1 MVSAVVFEFGVMRCQ
16 PLRRALCALEKIM
29 KKWLLIMLASFS
41 SVVSAENESLDCK
54 NAMNTFE
61 INQCASMALDSAQA
75 ELTKYLEASFE
86 HNANDPD
93 LVSAIQVAQKDW
105 QSYMSSHC
113 NSVYT
118 QWRDGSIRGVLAI
131 SCKTQLTRQ
140 RTHEIWKNFLTYMD
154 STAPVLSEPSM
165 E

>member
-1 MVSAVVFEFGVMRCQ
+1 MWCLSLVVMRCQ

-86 HNANDPD
+86 HN
-93 LVSAIQVAQKDW
+93 
-105 QSYMSSHC
+105 
-113 NSVYT
+113 
-118 QWRDGSIRGVLAI
+118 
-131 SCKTQLTRQ
+131 
-140 RTHEIWKNFLTYMD
+140 
-154 STAPVLSEPSM
+154 
-165 E
+165 

>member
-1 MVSAVVFEFGVMRCQ
+1 
-16 PLRRALCALEKIM
+16 M

-75 ELTKYLEASFE
+75 ELTKYLEASFV
-86 HNANDPD
+86 HNVNDPD
-93 LVSAIQVAQKDW
+93 LVTAIQVAQKDW

-131 SCKTQLTRQ
+131 SCKTHLT
-140 RTHEIWKNFLTYMD
+140 
-154 STAPVLSEPSM
+154 
-165 E
+165 

>member
-1 MVSAVVFEFGVMRCQ
+1 
-16 PLRRALCALEKIM
+16 M

-61 INQCASMALDSAQA
+61 INQCASMTLDSAQA

-86 HNANDPD
+86 HNVNDPD

-105 QSYMSSHC
+105 QSYMSSHYTMAGWF
-113 NSVYT
+113 NSWCFGDILQNAVNET
-118 QWRDGSIRGVLAI
+118 EN
-131 SCKTQLTRQ
+131 T
-140 RTHEIWKNFLTYMD
+140 
-154 STAPVLSEPSM
+154 
-165 E
+165 

>member
-1 MVSAVVFEFGVMRCQ
+1 MRCQ

-41 SVVSAENESLDCK
+41 SVVSAKNESLDCK
-54 NAMNTFE
+54 NVMNTFE

-86 HNANDPD
+86 HNVNDPD

-154 STAPVLSEPSM
+154 STAPVLPEPSM

>member
-1 MVSAVVFEFGVMRCQ
+1 MRKAYNKLFKSDSQRVAFLLCVAFLCLRCSAEAFVLRCSH
-16 PLRRALCALEKIM
+16 LNRALCALEKIM

-86 HNANDPD
+86 HNVKDPD

-118 QWRDGSIRGVLAI
+118 QWRDGSIRGVLA
-131 SCKTQLTRQ
+131 R
-140 RTHEIWKNFLTYMD
+140 
-154 STAPVLSEPSM
+154 
-165 E
+165 

>member
-1 MVSAVVFEFGVMRCQ
+1 
-16 PLRRALCALEKIM
+16 
-29 KKWLLIMLASFS
+29 
-41 SVVSAENESLDCK
+41 
-54 NAMNTFE
+54 
-61 INQCASMALDSAQA
+61 
-75 ELTKYLEASFE
+75 
-86 HNANDPD
+86 D

-118 QWRDGSIRGVLAI
+118 QWRDGSIRSVLAI